1 MICISVS
8 PESRTLAKVD
18 LLNAANRCDIVELG
32 LDNLLKEP
40 NVAELMEDIPKPI
53 LISCRSKEQ
62 GGAWEGTDAERIVL
76 LRQAIVAGPAYIE
89 LDLETAKSIPRF
101 GKTKRVIS
109 YTSLDRPLSS
119 NIDAIFEQAKKVN
132 ADVVKFTWPTPTLEA
147 AWPLLSAVSKKREI
161 PVVGLGLGRAGL
173 TFSLLG
179 RKYGSPWIY
188 AALEKGMESFEGQ
201 ATVFELDETY
211 GWRNI
216 DAQTKFLAV
225 SGLGD
230 AEAATVRTMNKMFS
244 KASLNM
250 RCLPVATEK
259 FDKFKQMLD
268 ALKINALFAAG
279 KTAQEMLPLAEKM
292 EEVTQMSQ
300 HGDLMLKQNEVWTAY
315 NSIWRSAVKAL
326 EAALGKGSSS
336 DVRPLDRRNVMVI
349 GSGGLAKSMIYGIS
363 KRKGLVSVT
372 SSNDKEAQELA
383 IQMSVRFVPYQNL
396 YNTLADVVIF
406 ADPNLQLGGK
416 KDEFNAG
423 YLRAS
428 MMALDVTTMPAESP
442 VMKEARERGAKTVAP
457 VDVYAE
463 QLATQFKSATGQD
476 LPAADFRKELTA
488 TPE

>member
-1 MICISVS
+1 MICITVS

-32 LDNLLKEP
+32 LDHLLKEP

-53 LISCRSKEQ
+53 MISCRSREQ
-62 GGAWEGTDAERIVL
+62 GGAWEGTEVERITL

-147 AWPLLSAVSKKREI
+147 AWPLLSAVSKKRDI
-161 PVVGLGLGRAGL
+161 PVVGLGLGRTGL

-211 GWRNI
+211 GWRSI
-216 DAQTKFLAV
+216 DAQTRFLAV

-230 AEAATVRTMNKMFS
+230 AEAATVRAMNKMFDRC
-244 KASLNM
+244 KLNM

-268 ALKINALFAAG
+268 ALKVNVLFAAG
-279 KTAQEMLPLAEKM
+279 QTAEHMLPLAEKM
-292 EEVTQMSQ
+292 EDVTQMSQ
-300 HGDLMLKQNEVWTAY
+300 HGDLLLKQNDVWTAY
-315 NSIWRSAVKAL
+315 NSLWRSAVKAL
-326 EAALGKGSSS
+326 ESTLNQGGTGDA
-336 DVRPLDRRNVMVI
+336 RPLDRRNVIVI
-349 GSGGLAKSMIYGIS
+349 GSGGLAKSMIYGIG

-372 SSNDKEAQELA
+372 SSDDKAAQA
-383 IQMSVRFVPYQNL
+383 IAVEMNVRFVPYQHL
-396 YNTLADVVIF
+396 YNTLADVVVI
-406 ADPNLQLGGK
+406 ADPKLQLGGK
-416 KDEFNAG
+416 KEEFNPM
-423 YLRAS
+423 YFRAS
-428 MMALDVTTMPAESP
+428 MMALDVTTMPGESP

-457 VDVYAE
+457 IDVYAE

-476 LPAADFRKELTA
+476 ISAADFRKELSKV
-488 TPE
+488 PE

>member
-18 LLNAANRCDIVELG
+18 LLNAAARCDLVELG
-32 LDNLLKEP
+32 LDHLIKEP
-40 NVAELMEDIPKPI
+40 NVAEMMEDIPKPI
-53 LISCRSKEQ
+53 LLSCRNKEQ
-62 GGAWEGTDAERIVL
+62 GGAWEGTEQERITL
-76 LRQAIVAGPAYIE
+76 LRQAIVSGPAYIE

-109 YTSLDRPLSS
+109 YTSLDRPLTS
-119 NIDAIFEQAKKVN
+119 NIEAIFEQAKKVN

-147 AWPLLSAVSKKREI
+147 AWPLLSAVSKKRDI

-188 AALEKGMESFEGQ
+188 AALEKGMEQFDNQ

-211 GWRNI
+211 GWRSIN
-216 DAQTKFLAV
+216 AQTRLLAV
-225 SGLGD
+225 CGLGV
-230 AEAATVRTMNKMFS
+230 AEPATVRAMNRLFD
-244 KASLNM
+244 KASINM

-268 ALKINALFAAG
+268 ALKINALVASGKAAE
-279 KTAQEMLPLAEKM
+279 EMLPLAEKM

-315 NSIWRSAVKAL
+315 NSLWRSAVKAL
-326 EAALGKGSSS
+326 EAALGKVGG
-336 DVRPLDRRNVMVI
+336 DARPLDRRNVMVI
-349 GSGGLAKSMIYGIS
+349 GSGGIAKSMIFGIA

-372 SSNDKEAQELA
+372 SSNDKEAQALA
-383 IQMSVRFVPYQNL
+383 AQMGVRFVPYANL
-396 YNTLADVVIF
+396 YNTLADVVVF
-406 ADPNLQLGGK
+406 ADPFMRLGGK
-416 KDEFNAG
+416 KEEFNPG

-428 MMALDVTTMPAESP
+428 MMAIDVTTMPAESP
-442 VMKEARERGAKTVAP
+442 VMKEARERGAKTVDP

-476 LPAADFRKELTA
+476 MASAEFRTELLAAAE
-488 TPE
+488 

>member
-18 LLNAANRCDIVELG
+18 LLNAAARCDIVELG
-32 LDNLLKEP
+32 LDHLIKEP

-53 LISCRSKEQ
+53 LLSCRNKEQ
-62 GGAWEGTDAERIVL
+62 GGAWEGTEQERITL
-76 LRQAIVAGPAYIE
+76 LRQAIVSGPAYIE

-109 YTSLDRPLSS
+109 YTSLDKPLTT
-119 NIDAIFEQAKKVN
+119 NIDSIFEQAKKVN

-147 AWPLLSAVSKKREI
+147 AWPLLSAVSKKRDI
-161 PVVGLGLGRAGL
+161 PVVGLGLGRTGL

-188 AALEKGMESFEGQ
+188 AALEKGMEAYEGQ

-211 GWRNI
+211 GWRSI
-216 DAQTKFLAV
+216 DPQTRLLAV
-225 SGLGD
+225 AGLGD
-230 AEAATVRTMNKMFS
+230 AEAVTVRTMNKMFD
-244 KASLNM
+244 KAGLNM

-268 ALKINALFAAG
+268 ALKINVLVTSG
-279 KTAQEMLPLAEKM
+279 ETAEHMLPLAEKM

-315 NSIWRSAVKAL
+315 NSLWRSAVKAL
-326 EAALGKGSSS
+326 ETALGKGGG
-336 DVRPLDRRNVMVI
+336 DARPLDRRNVMVF
-349 GSGGLAKSMIYGIS
+349 GSGGLAKSMIFGIA

-372 SSNDKEAQELA
+372 CSNDKEAQALA
-383 IQMSVRFVPYQNL
+383 VQMGVRFVPYQNL
-396 YNTLADVVIF
+396 YNTLADVVVF
-406 ADPNLQLGGK
+406 ADPNLQIGGK
-416 KDEFNAG
+416 KEEFNPG
-423 YLRAS
+423 YLRAT
-428 MMALDVTTMPAESP
+428 MMAIDVTTMPGESP
-442 VMKEARERGAKTVAP
+442 VMKEARERGAKTVSP

-476 LPAADFRKELTA
+476 LPAADFRKELT
-488 TPE
+488 TVPE

>member
-18 LLNAANRCDIVELG
+18 LWNAAARCDLVELG
-32 LDNLLKEP
+32 LDKLLKEP
-40 NVAELMEDIPKPI
+40 NVSELMEDIPKPI
-53 LISCRSKEQ
+53 LLSCRNKEQ
-62 GGAWEGTDAERIVL
+62 GGAWEGTEQERITL
-76 LRQAIVAGPAYIE
+76 LRQAIVSGPAYIE

-109 YTSLDRPLSS
+109 YTSLDRPLTS
-119 NIDAIFEQAKKVN
+119 NIEAIFEQAKKVN

-147 AWPLLSAVSKKREI
+147 AWPLLSAVSKKRDI

-188 AALEKGMESFEGQ
+188 AALEKGMEAFENQ

-211 GWRNI
+211 GWRTIN
-216 DAQTKFLAV
+216 AQTRLLAV
-225 SGLGD
+225 CGLGQ
-230 AEAATVRTMNKMFS
+230 AEAATVRTMNKLFD
-244 KASLNM
+244 KINLNM

-268 ALKINALFAAG
+268 ALKINVLVASGDAAE
-279 KTAQEMLPLAEKM
+279 QMLPLAEKM

-315 NSIWRSAVKAL
+315 NSLWRSAVKAL
-326 EAALGKGSSS
+326 EAALGKGSG
-336 DVRPLDRRNVMVI
+336 DARPLDRRNIMVI
-349 GSGGLAKSMIYGIS
+349 GSGGLAKSMIFGIA

-372 SSNDKEAQELA
+372 SSNDKEAQALA
-383 IQMSVRFVPYQNL
+383 VQMGVRFVPYGNL
-396 YNTLADVVIF
+396 YNTLSDVVVF
-406 ADPNLQLGGK
+406 ADPDMLLGGK
-416 KDEFNAG
+416 KEEFNPG

-428 MMALDVTTMPAESP
+428 MMALDVTTMPGISP
-442 VMKEARERGAKTVAP
+442 AMKEARERGAKTVDP
-457 VDVYAE
+457 IDVYAE

-488 TPE
+488 AAE

>member
-18 LLNAANRCDIVELG
+18 LLNAAARCDLVELG
-32 LDNLLKEP
+32 LDHLIKEP

-53 LISCRSKEQ
+53 LLSCRGKEQ
-62 GGAWEGTDAERIVL
+62 GGAWEGTEQERITL
-76 LRQAIVAGPAYIE
+76 LRQAIVSGPAYIE

-109 YTSLDRPLSS
+109 YTSLDRPLTS
-119 NIDAIFEQAKKVN
+119 NIEAIFEQAKKVH
-132 ADVVKFTWPTPTLEA
+132 ADVVKFTWPTPTLET
-147 AWPLLSAVSKKREI
+147 AWPLLSAVSKKRDI

-188 AALEKGMESFEGQ
+188 AALEKGMEQFENQ

-211 GWRNI
+211 GWRTIN
-216 DAQTKFLAV
+216 AQTRLLAI

-230 AEAATVRTMNKMFS
+230 AEAATVRTMNKLFD
-244 KASLNM
+244 KIKLNM

-268 ALKINALFAAG
+268 ALKVNVLVAAG

-300 HGDLMLKQNEVWTAY
+300 HGDLLIKQNEVWTAY
-315 NSIWRSAVKAL
+315 NSLWRSAVKAL
-326 EAALGKGSSS
+326 EAALGKGTS
-336 DVRPLDRRNVMVI
+336 DARPLDRRNIIVL
-349 GSGGLAKSMIYGIS
+349 GSGGLAKSMIFGIA
-363 KRKGLVSVT
+363 KRKGLVSVS
-372 SSNDKEAQELA
+372 SSNDKEAQALA
-383 IQMSVRFVPYQNL
+383 VQMGVRFVPYQNL
-396 YNTLADVVIF
+396 YNTLADVVVF
-406 ADPNLQLGGK
+406 ADPHMQLGGK
-416 KDEFNAG
+416 KDEFNPA

-428 MMALDVTTMPAESP
+428 MMVIDVTTMPSESP
-442 VMKEARERGAKTVAP
+442 VMKEARERGAKTVDP

-463 QLATQFKSATGQD
+463 QLATQFKSATGQE

>member
-1 MICISVS
+1 
-8 PESRTLAKVD
+8 
-18 LLNAANRCDIVELG
+18 
-32 LDNLLKEP
+32 
-40 NVAELMEDIPKPI
+40 
-53 LISCRSKEQ
+53 
-62 GGAWEGTDAERIVL
+62 
-76 LRQAIVAGPAYIE
+76 
-89 LDLETAKSIPRF
+89 
-101 GKTKRVIS
+101 
-109 YTSLDRPLSS
+109 
-119 NIDAIFEQAKKVN
+119 
-132 ADVVKFTWPTPTLEA
+132 
-147 AWPLLSAVSKKREI
+147 
-161 PVVGLGLGRAGL
+161 
-173 TFSLLG
+173 
-179 RKYGSPWIY
+179 
-188 AALEKGMESFEGQ
+188 
-201 ATVFELDETY
+201 
-211 GWRNI
+211 
-216 DAQTKFLAV
+216 
-225 SGLGD
+225 
-230 AEAATVRTMNKMFS
+230 
-244 KASLNM
+244 
-250 RCLPVATEK
+250 
-259 FDKFKQMLD
+259 
-268 ALKINALFAAG
+268 
-279 KTAQEMLPLAEKM
+279 M

-326 EAALGKGSSS
+326 EAALGKGSSG

-406 ADPNLQLGGK
+406 ADPNLQLGSK

-423 YLRAS
+423 YLRAT

-476 LPAADFRKELTA
+476 LPAADFRQELTA

>member
-18 LLNAANRCDIVELG
+18 LLNAAARCDLVELG
-32 LDNLLKEP
+32 LDHLIKEP

-53 LISCRSKEQ
+53 LLSCRSKEQ
-62 GGAWEGTDAERIVL
+62 GGAWEGTEQERITL
-76 LRQAIVAGPAYIE
+76 LRQAIVSGPAYIE

-109 YTSLDRPLSS
+109 YTSLDRPLTS
-119 NIDAIFEQAKKVN
+119 NIESIFEQAKKVN

-147 AWPLLSAVSKKREI
+147 AWPLLSAVSKKRDI

-188 AALEKGMESFEGQ
+188 AALEKGMEQFENQ

-211 GWRNI
+211 GWRTIN
-216 DAQTKFLAV
+216 AQTRLLAI

-230 AEAATVRTMNKMFS
+230 AEATTVRTMNKMFD
-244 KASLNM
+244 KIKLNM

-268 ALKINALFAAG
+268 ALKVNVLVAAG
-279 KTAQEMLPLAEKM
+279 KTAEEMLPLAEKM

-300 HGDLMLKQNEVWTAY
+300 HGDLLIKQNEVWTAY
-315 NSIWRSAVKAL
+315 NSLWRSAVKAL
-326 EAALGKGSSS
+326 EAALGKGST
-336 DVRPLDRRNVMVI
+336 DARPLDRRNIMVL
-349 GSGGLAKSMIYGIS
+349 GSGGLAKSMIFGIA
-363 KRKGLVSVT
+363 KRKGLVSVS
-372 SSNDKEAQELA
+372 SSNDKEAQALA
-383 IQMSVRFVPYQNL
+383 VKMGVRFVPYQNL
-396 YNTLADVVIF
+396 YNTLADVVVF
-406 ADPNLQLGGK
+406 ADPDMQLGGK
-416 KDEFNAG
+416 KDEFNPA

-428 MMALDVTTMPAESP
+428 MMAIDVTTMPGESP
-442 VMKEARERGAKTVAP
+442 VMKEARERGAKTVDP

-463 QLATQFKSATGQD
+463 QLATQFKSATGQE
-476 LPAADFRKELTA
+476 LLAAEFRKELTA
-488 TPE
+488 VPE